1 MNMEDVIVELM
12 NCQSGMETINKIWE
26 FEKSKQ
32 LKIIVFLWRWWSAR
46 NKVNEGGRLQCVA
59 EIQGSVTFFLLEFEK
74 LEANGK
80 TIQSPAIQVW
90 KPSPENFYKINND
103 GAYNQN
109 TRIGGWGWGS
119 KGEVLLA
126 GAGMISRA
134 ALALQTEVVGALKRA
149 AQLGMTHIILE
160 TDASVLASALRSID
174 IDRSA
179 DGCLV
184 CRIQE
189 LMRMDFSCCSLSLCN
204 RSVIR

>member
-1 MNMEDVIVELM
+1 MNMEDVRVELM

-59 EIQGSVTFFLLEFEK
+59 KIQGSVTFFLLEFEK
-74 LEANGK
+74 LEVNGK
-80 TIQSPAIQVW
+80 TNQSTAIQLW
-90 KPSPENFYKINND
+90 KPPPENFYKINTD

-109 TRIGGWGWGS
+109 TRTGGWGFVVRDN

-126 GAGMISRA
+126 GAGRISRA

-160 TDASVLASALRSID
+160 TDASVLASALRSME

-179 DGCLV
+179 NGCLV
-184 CRIQE
+184 RQIQD
-189 LMRMDFSCCSLSLCN
+189 LMRMEFSCCSVSLL
-204 RSVIR
+204 